1 MNKEALSA
9 DQVDE
14 GLVAE
19 AIEAQ
24 VKFKEE
30 IGSKDIISF
39 LDSQNVWIAMLYIEP
54 LVL

>member
-24 VKFKEE
+24 VKLKD
-30 IGSKDIISF
+30 KDIISF
-39 LDSQNVWIAMLYIEP
+39 LDSQNV
-54 LVL
+54 

>member
-24 VKFKEE
+24 VKLEDE
-30 IGSKDIISF
+30 IGFKNIISF
-39 LDSQNVWIAMLYIEP
+39 LYSQNVWVA
-54 LVL
+54 VL

>member
-14 GLVAE
+14 GLVAD

-24 VKFKEE
+24 VKLKDE
-30 IGSKDIISF
+30 IPKTSF
-39 LDSQNVWIAMLYIEP
+39 HSCTPKMYE
-54 LVL
+54 

>member
-24 VKFKEE
+24 VKLE

-39 LDSQNVWIAMLYIEP
+39 LDSQNV
-54 LVL
+54 

>member
-14 GLVAE
+14 GLVAD

-24 VKFKEE
+24 VKLKDE
-30 IGSKDIISF
+30 IGSKHIITF
-39 LDSQNVWIAMLYIEP
+39 LYSQNVWVAVLYIEP
-54 LVL
+54 LV

>member
-24 VKFKEE
+24 VKLKDE
-30 IGSKDIISF
+30 IGPKDIISF
-39 LDSQNVWIAMLYIEP
+39 LDFQNV
-54 LVL
+54 

>member
-24 VKFKEE
+24 VKLKDE
-30 IGSKDIISF
+30 IGSNDIFSF
-39 LDSQNVWIAMLYIEP
+39 LNFQNVWLAML
-54 LVL
+54 